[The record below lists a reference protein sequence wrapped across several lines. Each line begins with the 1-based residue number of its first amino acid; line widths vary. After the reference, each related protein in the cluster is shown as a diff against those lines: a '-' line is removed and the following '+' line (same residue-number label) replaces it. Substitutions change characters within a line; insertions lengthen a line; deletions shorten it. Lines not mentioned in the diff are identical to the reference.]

1 MNCRHCN
8 TELKNIFCDLGF
20 APPSNSYLTK
30 EQLSQP
36 EIHYPLK
43 AYVCHKCFLTQ
54 IGELKNANE
63 IFNSNYAYFSSY
75 SSTWLAHAKNTV
87 ELLSKKLGLNRNSQ
101 VIEIASNDGYLL
113 QYAKAKNIPCLGIE
127 PSTNTAKIAKQKG
140 IKVIEKFFDSKLASK
155 LPKADWLLGNNVL
168 AHVPNI
174 NDFVKGLKIA
184 LKQNGTITMEFPH
197 LLNLIELNQFD
208 TIYHEHYSYLSLIAA
223 QKIFAKQNLK
233 IYAADELPTHGGS
246 LRIYATHTENSIKI
260 ENSVKKLLE
269 KERQAQLNSL
279 NGYKNFQNKIRKIKT
294 DLLKFM
300 LANNKGDVVGYGAA
314 AKGNTLLNYCG
325 IGTDILNFVVDLSP
339 YKQGLFLPQSH
350 IPIVVEKAIKK
361 AKPKYILILPWNLRE
376 EISKQ
381 LSYVR
386 KWGAKFVVA
395 VPRLEIW

>member
-1 MNCRHCN
+1 LNCRHCN
-8 TELKNIFCDLGF
+8 TELKNVFCDLGF

-30 EQLSQP
+30 EQLNQP

-43 AYVCHKCFLTQ
+43 VYICHKCFLTQ
-54 IGELKNANE
+54 IDELKNANE
-63 IFNSNYAYFSSY
+63 IFNSNYVYFSSY

-87 ELLSKKLGLNRNSQ
+87 ELLSKKLGLNKNSQ

-113 QYAKAKNIPCLGIE
+113 QYVKAKNIPCLGIE
-127 PSTNTAKIAKQKG
+127 PSINTAKIAKQKG
-140 IKVIEKFFDSKLASK
+140 IKVIEKFFDSKFASK

-184 LKQNGTITMEFPH
+184 LKPNGTITMEFPH
-197 LLNLIELNQFD
+197 LLNLIKLNQFD
-208 TIYHEHYSYLSLIAA
+208 TIYHEHYSYLSLIAV
-223 QKIFAKQNLK
+223 QKIFIKQGLK
-233 IYAADELPTHGGS
+233 IYAVDELPTHGGS
-246 LRIYATHTENSIKI
+246 LRIYATHTENSIKV

-269 KERQAQLNSL
+269 KEKQAQLNSL

-294 DLLKFM
+294 DLLKFI
-300 LANNKGDVVGYGAA
+300 LTNDSKIVAYGAA

-325 IGTDILNFVVDLSP
+325 IGADLIDFVVDLNP
-339 YKQGLFLPQSH
+339 HKQGLFLPQSH

-381 LSYVR
+381 LSYAR
-386 KWGAKFVVA
+386 AWGAKFIVA
-395 VPRLEIW
+395 VPKLEVW

>member
-8 TELKNIFCDLGF
+8 TKLKNVFCDLGF

-30 EQLSQP
+30 EQLNQP
-36 EIHYPLK
+36 ETHFPLK
-43 AYVCHKCFLTQ
+43 VYVCHKCFLTQ
-54 IGELKNANE
+54 IDELKNANE
-63 IFNSNYAYFSSY
+63 IFNSNYVYFSSY

-87 ELLSKKLGLNRNSQ
+87 ELLSKKLSLNRNSQ

-113 QYAKAKNIPCLGIE
+113 QYVKAKNIPCLGIE

-140 IKVIEKFFDSKLASK
+140 IKVIEKFFDSKFAAK

-184 LKQNGTITMEFPH
+184 LKPNGTITMEFPH
-197 LLNLIELNQFD
+197 LLNLIKLNQFD
-208 TIYHEHYSYLSLIAA
+208 TIYHEHYSYLSLIAV
-223 QKIFAKQNLK
+223 QKIFTKQDLK
-233 IYAADELPTHGGS
+233 IYAVDELPTHGGS
-246 LRIYATHTENSIKI
+246 LRVYATHTENSIKI

-269 KERQAQLNSL
+269 KEKQVQLDSL

-294 DLLKFM
+294 DLLKFI
-300 LANNKGDVVGYGAA
+300 LTNGDVIAYGAA

-325 IGTDILNFVVDLSP
+325 IGADNIDFVVDLSP
-339 YKQGLFLPQSH
+339 HKQGLFLPQSH
-350 IPIVVEKAIKK
+350 IPIVAEKALKK

-395 VPRLEIW
+395 VPKLEVW